1 MTRLGCAHAQTAG
14 LDLAP
19 ILRTTGLTVR
29 DIEDES
35 VRLRVATQINCLNLL
50 AKALGDRLLGFHV
63 AQTMDLRRTV
73 LSYYAAASS
82 DTLGEAMQGIARCSV
97 MLNEGIRIE
106 TDLGRAFR
114 IGFEYAGVSRRSD
127 RHQIEGW
134 ITAIVRCGREIAA
147 RDLQPA
153 HISVMHP
160 RIVDS
165 AELDGF
171 FRHSVDFSADH
182 DAVIFGGEA
191 AKLPVVNADRY
202 LNRLV
207 VGYCEDVLARRKA
220 RSGETQAD
228 VENVIASLLP
238 HGQPRLE
245 EVARKLHVGTRTL
258 RRKLAAEGMT
268 FARILEDLRF
278 ALAKHYLAEQDF
290 SISRIAWLLGHTE
303 VSAFSHAFRRWTGR
317 TPRADRSRRRR
328 SAPLAPARRRAR
340 R

>member
-1 MTRLGCAHAQTAG
+1 MTRLSCAHAQTAG

-19 ILRTTGLTVR
+19 ILRAAGLTVR

-35 VRLRVATQINCLNLL
+35 LRLSVATQINCLNLL
-50 AKALGDRLLGFHV
+50 AEALDDRLLGFHV
-63 AQTMDLRRTV
+63 AQTMDLRRTG
-73 LSYYAAASS
+73 LLYYAAASS

-106 TDLGRAFR
+106 TDFGRAFR

-127 RHQIEGW
+127 RHQIEAW
-134 ITAIVRCGREIAA
+134 ITAIVRCCREIAA
-147 RDLQPA
+147 RGLQPI
-153 HISVMHP
+153 HISIMHP
-160 RIVDS
+160 RIAEL

-171 FRHSVDFSADH
+171 YGRSVDFSADR

-207 VGYCEDVLARRKA
+207 VGYCEDVLAHRKA
-220 RSGETQAD
+220 HSGMTQAD

-238 HGQPRLE
+238 HGQPRIE
-245 EVARKLHVGTRTL
+245 DVARKLHVGTRTL
-258 RRKLAAEGMT
+258 RRKLAAEDIT

-290 SISRIAWLLGHTE
+290 SISRIAWLLGYAE

-317 TPRADRSRRRR
+317 TPRADRSRRR